1 MTEAAGVRPPGF
13 DLAAFWEQSVAE
25 LKANVPRYPATVRVT
40 SDLIA
45 RVKHSHVCR
54 VEREE
59 EPDVRG
65 QVTLSLMFEVE
76 GEACDFIL
84 RLGAGAEAL
93 EPPALRARV
102 SEFAEGIAAVYR
114 RD

>member
-1 MTEAAGVRPPGF
+1 MTEAACVRPPDF

-25 LKANVPRYPATVRVT
+25 LRASVPRYPATVRVT
-40 SDLIA
+40 SDLVPQ
-45 RVKHSHVCR
+45 VKRSHVCR

-59 EPDVRG
+59 GPDGRG
-65 QVTLSLMFEVE
+65 RVTLSLMFEVE

-84 RLGAGAEAL
+84 RLGAGAEVL

-114 RD
+114 RA